1 MKERIHWIDITKGLF
16 IILMVLGHIPNMSGN
31 LGLNNTYLV
40 KCVFFASL
48 YGCFFMQGFFVLT
61 GYTSNFDKEFKPFLL
76 SNIKLLVIP
85 WLSFSVITRLLSHVF
100 FNQPFFDE
108 INGEKYFFLIEDYW
122 FIQALF
128 FSKIA
133 YYFIRKYIKSDLGR
147 FVILLCMTIIG
158 FYSISY
164 YYNLGF
170 ENPYHVNN
178 YLHYKDFLC
187 MAVFLWV
194 GDYMKRRDI
203 IKRIKWWGYFCI
215 IIVYLL
221 GHGFRAYGKI
231 NGFEI
236 PELTP
241 VILSHGGNIVSI
253 SQIPAYLFYV
263 IMGCLS
269 CFGIVK
275 SIKECKFFEY
285 YGKNSLIVYSIH
297 FFLLTTYISLLSQII
312 IPDCLFKAVLFTF
325 IVLILTLVSCVPVV
339 KALSYKPLSYL
350 IGKF

>member
-31 LGLNNTYLV
+31 IRLDNTYLV
-40 KCVFFASL
+40 KCIFFASI

-76 SNIKLLVIP
+76 SNIKLLLIP
-85 WLSFSVITRLLSHVF
+85 WLSFSVITRLLGHIF
-100 FNQPFFDE
+100 FNQSYFDE

-133 YYFIRKYIKSDLGR
+133 YYFIRKYIKSDFVR
-147 FVILLCMTIIG
+147 FVILLCMTIVG

-194 GDYMKRRDI
+194 GDYMKRRDLI
-203 IKRIKWWGYFCI
+203 MRINKWVYLCI
-215 IIVYLL
+215 IIVYLV
-221 GHGFRAYGKI
+221 GHGFRVFGKLKGI
-231 NGFEI
+231 EI
-236 PELTP
+236 PELSP
-241 VILSHGGNIVSI
+241 VILSHGGNIVSL

-275 SIKECKFFEY
+275 SFKQCRVLEY
-285 YGKNSLIVYSIH
+285 YGRNSLIVYCIH
-297 FFLLTTYISLLSQII
+297 FFFLTCYISITSLFLIPNGIVNALLFII
-312 IPDCLFKAVLFTF
+312 IVFL
-325 IVLILTLVSCVPVV
+325 LTLVSVIPVV
-339 KALSYKPLSYL
+339 KVFNFRPFSYL
-350 IGKF
+350 VGKF